1 MLSSPKVFMF
11 NIFADLLPER
21 AKQLRAALANQ
32 TAKHRP
38 GIVVAHHPMND
49 IAARQM
55 TAPFMGEFPSN
66 IKYSMHISGHTHTRN
81 YIRYPSGT
89 LELNS
94 QASFVCTSHTLHPPH
109 ETRDSQRKH
118 GLEHRKGMCVCG
130 RLTTTS

>member
-1 MLSSPKVFMF
+1 MF

-21 AKQLRAALANQ
+21 AAMLHAALANQ

-55 TAPFMGEFPSN
+55 TAPYMGEFPRS

-94 QASFVCTSHTLHPPH
+94 QASFVCQQEHTYAHIWNVKPD
-109 ETRDSQRKH
+109 EVRN
-118 GLEHRKGMCVCG
+118 RKGMCVCG
-130 RLTTTS
+130 RLTTIS